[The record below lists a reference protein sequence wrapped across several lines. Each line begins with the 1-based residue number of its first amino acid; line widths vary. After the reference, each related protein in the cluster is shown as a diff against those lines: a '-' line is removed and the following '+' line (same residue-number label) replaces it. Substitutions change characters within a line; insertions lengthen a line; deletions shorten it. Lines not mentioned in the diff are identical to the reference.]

1 MKDHNR
7 TVQGIKSSV
16 GILHILHIIVP
27 TIKSYAGI
35 VIIAHPTYYMEY
47 DNRAVLGFSSPIF
60 VFEFLLIH

>member
-27 TIKSYAGI
+27 SIKSYAGI
-35 VIIAHPTYYMEY
+35 VIIAHPTYYLEY
-47 DNRAVLGFSSPIF
+47 DNRAVLG
-60 VFEFLLIH
+60 L